1 MWTTE
6 VIGDSTATPAEVFPV
21 LADPEHWH
29 EWNDGVAGIRMNGPF
44 TAGTTAV
51 MVFPDATELPFT
63 LAWVEQDRGFEDVTE
78 VPDAGVTVHVRHE
91 LEPTTNG
98 TRITYRCTVDGPGS
112 GRRRGRSGRQR
123 GLRRR
128 DRRPRRPRRTPVIV
142 SRFDAVTAVRLVTA
156 SKRVP

>member
-1 MWTTE
+1 MWSTE
-6 VIGDSTATPAEVFPV
+6 VTGDSTATPAEVFAV

-44 TAGTTAV
+44 AAGTTAV

-91 LEPTTNG
+91 LEPTTTS
-98 TRITYRCTVDGPGS
+98 TRITYRCTVQGPDPTAGEVGAGVS
-112 GRRRGRSGRQR
+112 ADFADVIAALATRAAH
-123 GLRRR
+123 
-128 DRRPRRPRRTPVIV
+128 RP
-142 SRFDAVTAVRLVTA
+142 S
-156 SKRVP
+156 

>member
-1 MWTTE
+1 MWSTE
-6 VIGDSTATPAEVFPV
+6 LTGDSTATPAEVFAV

-44 TAGTTAV
+44 AAGTTAV

-91 LEPTTNG
+91 LEPTTTG
-98 TRITYRCTVDGPGS
+98 TRITYRCTVQGPDPTAGEVGAGVS
-112 GRRRGRSGRQR
+112 ADFADVIAALATRAAH
-123 GLRRR
+123 
-128 DRRPRRPRRTPVIV
+128 RP
-142 SRFDAVTAVRLVTA
+142 S
-156 SKRVP
+156 

>member
-6 VIGDSTATPAEVFPV
+6 VTGDSAATPAEVFAV

-44 TAGTTAV
+44 AAGATAV

-78 VPDAGVTVHVRHE
+78 VPGAGVTVHVRHE
-91 LEPTTNG
+91 LEPTTAG
-98 TRITYRCTVDGPGS
+98 TRITYRCTVDGPDPTAGDVGAGVS
-112 GRRRGRSGRQR
+112 ADFGDVIAALAARAEHRS
-123 GLRRR
+123 L
-128 DRRPRRPRRTPVIV
+128 
-142 SRFDAVTAVRLVTA
+142 
-156 SKRVP
+156 